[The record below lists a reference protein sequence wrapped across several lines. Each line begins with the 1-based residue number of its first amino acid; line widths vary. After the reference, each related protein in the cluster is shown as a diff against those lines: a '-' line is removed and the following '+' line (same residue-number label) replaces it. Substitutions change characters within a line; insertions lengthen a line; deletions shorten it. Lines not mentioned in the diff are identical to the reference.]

1 MIHFIWHVWSLWLAP
16 QWAEVLQSVWTVNG
30 WTSLPCICEI
40 WIIMNSLYFSVY
52 QDCHPVLLLS
62 FTATK
67 SSQKKFRRLKGE
79 ISNRLVAHD
88 SSSLLLLP
96 PQQWHNVAAIVA
108 ADVELCCST
117 LMWGIS
123 VTTSCFKCVPL
134 LNCAL
139 ERLSDPHKTPAVMET
154 RVHGACMYGPAAPHQ
169 QWFWLFSCLE
179 RLHLR

>member
-1 MIHFIWHVWSLWLAP
+1 MCAVYVYSLYSNDISLRSSVNVRVLKLHFSIDSLYLTCLEPLIGPTVGWSATVSL
-16 QWAEVLQSVWTVNG
+16 ERTVNG

-40 WIIMNSLYFSVY
+40 WIVMNSLYFSVY

-67 SSQKKFRRLKGE
+67 SSQKKFRRLKGK

-117 LMWGIS
+117 LI
-123 VTTSCFKCVPL
+123 
-134 LNCAL
+134 
-139 ERLSDPHKTPAVMET
+139 
-154 RVHGACMYGPAAPHQ
+154 
-169 QWFWLFSCLE
+169 
-179 RLHLR
+179 

>member
-1 MIHFIWHVWSLWLAP
+1 
-16 QWAEVLQSVWTVNG
+16 
-30 WTSLPCICEI
+30 
-40 WIIMNSLYFSVY
+40 MNSNEYSLHFSVY

-67 SSQKKFRRLKGE
+67 SSQKKFRRLKGK

-108 ADVELCCST
+108 AHVELCCST

-123 VTTSCFKCVPL
+123 VKTSCFKCVPL
-134 LNCAL
+134 LSCAL
-139 ERLSDPHKTPAVMET
+139 ERLSDPHNMPAVMET
-154 RVHGACMYGPAAPHQ
+154 RRSRGSVCTA
-169 QWFWLFSCLE
+169 LL
-179 RLHLR
+179 LHTSSGFGCFLVWSFYIYVT